1 MRPNAVK
8 PAVLP
13 SILAADQGR
22 LADEIR
28 RAADAGADALHVDV
42 MDGVFVPNL
51 SFGPA
56 TVELAA
62 RVAPAL
68 PRNVHLMLAHPDRHL
83 EAFARAGATSILVH
97 VESLCF
103 VEGALRRIRE
113 LGCRAGLVL
122 NPLTPAAAALPYLPL
137 VDEILQMTVFPG
149 FGGQAFMAETLP
161 NLRALRAAA
170 PDRPIL
176 VDGGITRA
184 TVGAAAAAGANAF
197 VAGSALYGAADMAA
211 EIAALRELAS

>member
-1 MRPNAVK
+1 MK
-8 PAVLP
+8 PAILP

-28 RAADAGADALHVDV
+28 RAADAGADELHVDV

-56 TVELAA
+56 VVELAA

-68 PRNVHLMLAHPDRHL
+68 PRNVHLMLAHPDRRL
-83 EAFARAGATSILVH
+83 EAFARAGATTILVH
-97 VESLCF
+97 AEAQCF
-103 VEGALRRIRE
+103 VEGALRRIRA

-149 FGGQAFMAETLP
+149 FGGQTFMSETLP

-170 PDRPIL
+170 PDLPL
-176 VDGGITRA
+176 MVDGGVTRGTAA
-184 TVGAAAAAGANAF
+184 TAAAAGANKF

>member
-1 MRPNAVK
+1 MT
-8 PAVLP
+8 PAILP

-22 LADEIR
+22 LAAEIR
-28 RAADAGADALHVDV
+28 RAARAGADALHVDV

-56 TVELAA
+56 TVALAA
-62 RVAPAL
+62 RVAPDL
-68 PRNVHLMLAHPDRHL
+68 PRNVHLMLEHPDRRL
-83 EAFARAGATSILVH
+83 EAFARAGATTILVH
-97 VESLCF
+97 VESRCF

-122 NPLTPAAAALPYLPL
+122 NPLTPAAAARPYLPL
-137 VDEILQMTVFPG
+137 VDEILQMAVFPG
-149 FGGQAFMAETLP
+149 FGGQAFMPETLP

-170 PDRPIL
+170 PDLPL
-176 VDGGITRA
+176 MVDGGVTRA
-184 TVGAAAAAGANAF
+184 TVGEAAAAGATRF

-211 EIAALRELAS
+211 EIAALRRLAS

>member
-1 MRPNAVK
+1 MK
-8 PAVLP
+8 PAILP
-13 SILAADQGR
+13 SLLAADQGR

-28 RAADAGADALHVDV
+28 RAADAGADELHVDV

-56 TVELAA
+56 VVELAA

-68 PRNVHLMLAHPDRHL
+68 PRNVHLMLAHPDRRL
-83 EAFARAGATSILVH
+83 EQFARAGATTILVH
-97 VESLCF
+97 AEASCF
-103 VEGALRRIRE
+103 VERALRRIRA

-122 NPLTPAAAALPYLPL
+122 NPLTPAAAALPFLPL

-149 FGGQAFMAETLP
+149 FGGQAFMPEALP

-170 PDRPIL
+170 PDLPL
-176 VDGGITRA
+176 MVDGGVARDTIA
-184 TVGAAAAAGANAF
+184 AAAAAGADKF
-197 VAGSALYGAADMAA
+197 VAGSALYRAADMAA
-211 EIAALRELAS
+211 EIAALRRLAS

>member
-1 MRPNAVK
+1 MK
-8 PAVLP
+8 PAILP
-13 SILAADQGR
+13 SLLAADQGR

-28 RAADAGADALHVDV
+28 RAAAAGADALHVDV

-56 TVELAA
+56 AVALAA
-62 RVAPAL
+62 RVAPEL
-68 PRNVHLMLAHPDRHL
+68 PRNVHLMLAHPDRRL
-83 EAFARAGATSILVH
+83 EAFARAGATAILVH
-97 VESLCF
+97 VESQCF

>member
-1 MRPNAVK
+1 MK
-8 PAVLP
+8 PAILP
-13 SILAADQGR
+13 SLLAADQGR

-28 RAADAGADALHVDV
+28 RAAAAGADALHVDV

-56 TVELAA
+56 AVALAA
-62 RVAPAL
+62 RVAPEL
-68 PRNVHLMLAHPDRHL
+68 PRNVHLMLAHPDRRL
-83 EAFARAGATSILVH
+83 EVFARAGATAILVH
-97 VESLCF
+97 VESQCF

-149 FGGQAFMAETLP
+149 FGGQAFMPETLP

-170 PDRPIL
+170 PALPL
-176 VDGGITRA
+176 MVDGGVSRG
-184 TVGAAAAAGANAF
+184 TVAAAAAAGADRF

-211 EIAALRELAS
+211 EIAALRRLAS

>member
-1 MRPNAVK
+1 MK
-8 PAVLP
+8 PAILP

-28 RAADAGADALHVDV
+28 RAADAGADELHVDV

-56 TVELAA
+56 VVALAA

-68 PRNVHLMLAHPDRHL
+68 PRNVHLMLAHPDRRL
-83 EAFARAGATSILVH
+83 EAFARAGATTILVH
-97 VESLCF
+97 AEAQCF
-103 VEGALRRIRE
+103 VEGALRRIRA

-149 FGGQAFMAETLP
+149 FGGQTFMSETLP

-170 PDRPIL
+170 PDLPL
-176 VDGGITRA
+176 MVDGGVTRGTAA
-184 TVGAAAAAGANAF
+184 TAAAAGANKF

>member
-1 MRPNAVK
+1 MK

-13 SILAADQGR
+13 SLLAADQGR

-28 RAADAGADALHVDV
+28 RAADAGADELHVDV

-56 TVELAA
+56 VVELAA
-62 RVAPAL
+62 RVAPDL
-68 PRNVHLMLAHPDRHL
+68 PRNVHLMLAHPDRRL
-83 EAFARAGATSILVH
+83 EAFARAGATTVLVH
-97 VESLCF
+97 VESSCF
-103 VEGALRRIRE
+103 VEGALRRIRA

-149 FGGQAFMAETLP
+149 FGGQPFMRETLP

-170 PDRPIL
+170 PALPL
-176 VDGGITRA
+176 MVDGGVTRA
-184 TVGAAAAAGANAF
+184 TAAGAAAAGATKF

>member
-1 MRPNAVK
+1 MK
-8 PAVLP
+8 PAILP

-28 RAADAGADALHVDV
+28 RAADAGADELHVDV

-56 TVELAA
+56 VVALAA

-68 PRNVHLMLAHPDRHL
+68 PRNVHLMLAHPDRRL
-83 EAFARAGATSILVH
+83 EAFARAGATTILVH
-97 VESLCF
+97 AEAQCF
-103 VEGALRRIRE
+103 VEGALRRIRA

-170 PDRPIL
+170 PDLPL
-176 VDGGITRA
+176 MVDGGVTRGTA
-184 TVGAAAAAGANAF
+184 AAAAAAGANKF